1 MSESAVA
8 AGIRRID
15 ALTGEAAFDE
25 ARHEHE
31 LVLGLAQTL
40 RAAVP
45 DLPARL
51 ESLVEERRRLEREV
65 ADLRRKLATGAT
77 DGAGDGVKQIGQ
89 LRFAGRRLEG
99 VPAKELRGTADAIKK
114 QLGSGVV
121 ALVSV
126 NEGKAAVVVSVTE
139 DLAGKVDAVDLVR
152 RGVAAVGGNG
162 GGGRADFAQGGGPD
176 GARAAEAIAAIEA
189 GLAAA
194 A

>member
-1 MSESAVA
+1 
-8 AGIRRID
+8 
-15 ALTGEAAFDE
+15 
-25 ARHEHE
+25 
-31 LVLGLAQTL
+31 
-40 RAAVP
+40 
-45 DLPARL
+45 
-51 ESLVEERRRLEREV
+51 
-65 ADLRRKLATGAT
+65 
-77 DGAGDGVKQIGQ
+77 
-89 LRFAGRRLEG
+89 
-99 VPAKELRGTADAIKK
+99 
-114 QLGSGVV
+114 V